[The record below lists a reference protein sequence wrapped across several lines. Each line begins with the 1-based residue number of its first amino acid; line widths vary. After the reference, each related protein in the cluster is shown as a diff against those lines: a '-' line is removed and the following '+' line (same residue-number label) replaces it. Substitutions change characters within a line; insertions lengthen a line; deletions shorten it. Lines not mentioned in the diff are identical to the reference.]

1 MVAQVSAP
9 DDRALR
15 EMGDAIRDRLGSGVI
30 LLATEIDGQARFI
43 VTVDA
48 SLTTRGVHAG
58 KIAQAVGERL
68 GGKGG
73 GRPDSAQGGGK
84 DPGQLRAALDH
95 AREVI
100 ASQLG

>member
-1 MVAQVSAP
+1 MIAQVSVP
-9 DDRALR
+9 DDKALR
-15 EMGDAIRDRLGSGVI
+15 EMGDAIRGRIGSGVI
-30 LLATEIDGQARFI
+30 LLATEIEGQARFI
-43 VTVDA
+43 VTADA
-48 SLTTRGVHAG
+48 SLTARGVHAG